1 MTSLYDP
8 ECESL
13 AAIAAGARQQLDALR
28 DGTPDRFEA
37 ASALTLD
44 AVAALDRRRR
54 DRARRTA
61 GGEFADDR
69 AALEAAAR
77 DAKQACDEL
86 TFALEHAVAL
96 GRDLIGA
103 WQQMSAPPTA
113 QVYTAQGA
121 VGAASGA
128 GRLHQTG

>member
-1 MTSLYDP
+1 MTSLYAP

-13 AAIAAGARQQLDALR
+13 AAVAAGARAQLDALR
-28 DGTPDRFEA
+28 DGGPERFQA
-37 ASALTLD
+37 ASAQTLD

-54 DRARRTA
+54 ERVRRAEPGA
-61 GGEFADDR
+61 PDDR
-69 AALEAAAR
+69 RALEAAAQ
-77 DAKQACDEL
+77 DARQACDDL

-113 QVYTAQGA
+113 GVYTAH
-121 VGAASGA
+121 GAAAPRA

>member
-1 MTSLYDP
+1 MTSLYAP

-44 AVAALDRRRR
+44 AVADLDRRRR

-61 GGEFADDR
+61 GGERADDR
-69 AALEAAAR
+69 AVLEAAAR
-77 DAKQACDEL
+77 EAHSRPA
-86 TFALEHAVAL
+86 TSS
-96 GRDLIGA
+96 RSRSSTPSP
-103 WQQMSAPPTA
+103 W
-113 QVYTAQGA
+113 
-121 VGAASGA
+121 A
-128 GRLHQTG
+128 GT

>member
-1 MTSLYDP
+1 MTSLYAP

-28 DGTPDRFEA
+28 DGTPDRFQA

-44 AVAALDRRRR
+44 AVADLDRRRR
-54 DRARRTA
+54 DRARRAA
-61 GGEFADDR
+61 GGERADDR
-69 AALEAAAR
+69 AVLEAAAQEAR
-77 DAKQACDEL
+77 QACDEL
-86 TFALEHAVAL
+86 AFALEHAVAL

-113 QVYTAQGA
+113 NVYTAAGA
-121 VGAASGA
+121 VSAAPGA